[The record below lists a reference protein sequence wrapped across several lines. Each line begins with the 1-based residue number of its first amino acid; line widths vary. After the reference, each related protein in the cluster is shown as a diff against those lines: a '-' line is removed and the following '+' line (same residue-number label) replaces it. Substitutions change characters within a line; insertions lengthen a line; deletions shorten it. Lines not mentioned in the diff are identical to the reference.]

1 MLSNRPTLRSKLRKA
16 IITPSVTGLLL
27 TVFFAFVLAWW
38 NHRNT
43 IQVVRANLAAQA
55 TVLSRRVSAELL
67 IGSRGAPI
75 PVLES
80 LSTEL
85 GLETAKLHYTDPPC
99 IMSGADTCEFGDT
112 TALALAVR
120 VPGISNAAYISV
132 SKGIP
137 SLWVAFPFSF
147 LLWTGIPIFL
157 VLGYAIYL
165 QQRQLR
171 KYFLQPIQSI
181 IDKTE
186 SGAALPSYWPLEF
199 VKLQRDLDDAFH
211 KRDQAIIGQIASGVI
226 HDLKTLLQPISG
238 ATQLSV
244 ETEDLQ
250 KKSRNLDM
258 LLRACERNLPKMQ
271 NMLES
276 ILDGNREIR
285 LQSRSENLVTTIASA
300 VRTANEAAN
309 RNGTVLVET
318 MLSESSFQLIHDP
331 AQLER
336 ALSNL
341 IKNGIESAA
350 LKESNRK
357 VRISVAEIAKQSF
370 KISIEDSGDGLPMPF
385 DQLLGSRKTNKT
397 RGTGLGLLISQKI
410 IEAHRGQIEGNK
422 SKTLHGAEF
431 TVTLGSGGAS

>member
-1 MLSNRPTLRSKLRKA
+1 MFINRPTLKSKLRKA
-16 IITPSVTGLLL
+16 IITPAVTGLML
-27 TVFFAFVLAWW
+27 TVVFAFVLAWW

-43 IQVVRANLAAQA
+43 IQNVRANLVIQA

-80 LSTEL
+80 VSNEL
-85 GLETAKLHYTDPPC
+85 GLENAKLHYTDPPC
-99 IMSGADTCEFGDT
+99 VTGGSETCEFKNNS
-112 TALALAVR
+112 ALALVVR

-132 SKGIP
+132 SKTIP
-137 SLWVAFPFSF
+137 SLWASFPFSF
-147 LLWTGIPIFL
+147 LVWTGIPIFL

-171 KYFLQPIQSI
+171 KYFLHPIQSI

-186 SGAALPSYWPLEF
+186 SGAALPSYWPIEF
-199 VKLQRDLDDAFH
+199 VKLQRELDDAFQ
-211 KRDQAIIGQIASGVI
+211 KRDQAIIGQLASGVI

-238 ATQLSV
+238 ATQLSI

-276 ILDGNREIR
+276 VLDGNREIR
-285 LQSRSENLVTTIASA
+285 LQPRSEDIISTISSA
-300 VRTANEAAN
+300 IRSANEAAN
-309 RNGTVLVET
+309 KYGTVQIET
-318 MLSESSFQLIHDP
+318 DLSATPFQFVHDP
-331 AQLER
+331 FQLER
-336 ALSNL
+336 ALTNL
-341 IKNGIESAA
+341 IKNGIEAA
-350 LKESNRK
+350 SLRENARK
-357 VRISVAEIAKQSF
+357 VRVSLSGTTKQSF
-370 KISIEDSGDGLPMPF
+370 TISIEDSGDGLPMPF
-385 DQLLGSRKTNKT
+385 DQLLGSRKTTKT

-410 IEAHRGQIEGNK
+410 IEAHRGQIVGRK
-422 SKTLHGAEF
+422 SQALNGAEF
-431 TVTLGSGGAS
+431 TVTLGAGGGS